1 MGLGLQ
7 VCFVVHAS
15 EVGSNL
21 IEMVS
26 YRGK

>member
-7 VCFVVHAS
+7 VCFIVNAS

-21 IEMVS
+21 IQILNDI
-26 YRGK
+26 GK

>member
-7 VCFVVHAS
+7 VCCVVDAS

-21 IEMVS
+21 IEMVND
-26 YRGK
+26 RGK